1 MYLTTGTTASTQATQ
16 GENRRAMCDVSQSK
30 AVAMFVDSQEKVM
43 LSPRFANC
51 SNKAEQQNV
60 WDVLFNIRAGPKS

>member
-30 AVAMFVDSQEKVM
+30 AVAMFVDGQE
-43 LSPRFANC
+43 R
-51 SNKAEQQNV
+51 
-60 WDVLFNIRAGPKS
+60 